1 MDYFELTHNLAYPSD
16 STNIPNTFFQKF
28 PPCNGDTL
36 SGNGVKVW
44 NYDGAYGSHVNL
56 SIVDGSA
63 YEVNVTYDSSRLRLL
78 ATFLNDLA
86 VIVER
91 REKLDD

>member
-1 MDYFELTHNLAYPSD
+1 MDYFKLTHSLASPGD
-16 STNIPNTFFQKF
+16 VTMPNVFFQKF
-28 PPCNGDTL
+28 PPCKGD
-36 SGNGVKVW
+36 SGSSNGVKVW
-44 NYDGAYGSHVNL
+44 NYAGAYGSHVNL
-56 SIVDGSA
+56 SIVGSKDA
-63 YEVNVTYDSSRLRLL
+63 EVNVTYDSSRLRLL